1 MQAWLKI
8 RRNQA
13 ILGGLIVVLLAAAY
27 FLVLKPGGGSST
39 VGPITLP
46 SPAASGQPPASP
58 VPGHHKKGNNK
69 STLVLTGRNPFQC
82 IVCPPSQQSS
92 DTSGGGTG
100 GATPQSQTV
109 TSNGLYAGGSVT
121 NVAGHSVTIHKTYMR
136 QGVLH
141 AQVTVDHTTY
151 APTVGQ
157 RFASNFKLVSAG
169 GGCAR
174 ILYGDSS
181 FTLCA

>member
-27 FLVLKPGGGSST
+27 FLVLKPGGGSDT
-39 VGPITLP
+39 TGPVTLP

-58 VPGHHKKGNNK
+58 VPGQKNKNKKNSNK

-82 IVCPPSQQSS
+82 IVCPPVQKSS
-92 DTSGGGTG
+92 DSSGTG
-100 GATPQSQTV
+100 GTTPQTV

-121 NVAGHSVTIHKTYMR
+121 NVAGHTVSIHSTYKR
-136 QGVLH
+136 QGVIH
-141 AQVTVDHTTY
+141 ARVTVDGTTF
-151 APTVGQ
+151 APQVGQ
-157 RFASNFKLVSAG
+157 RFGNYVKLVSAG
-169 GGCAR
+169 GSCAR

>member
-1 MQAWLKI
+1 M
-8 RRNQA
+8 

-27 FLVLKPGGGSST
+27 FLMGSGRRVVHHAGRSRSPARRGST
-39 VGPITLP
+39 QPTA
-46 SPAASGQPPASP
+46 SPAA
-58 VPGHHKKGNNK
+58 GHKPRRRQTK

-82 IVCPPSQQSS
+82 IVCPPAPQSS
-92 DTSGGGTG
+92 PAAAAASNTT
-100 GATPQSQTV
+100 TNTV
-109 TSNGLYAGGSVT
+109 TSNGLYAGG
-121 NVAGHSVTIHKTYMR
+121 AIHQR
-136 QGVLH
+136 GGPLGADPRHVQARGDLH
-141 AQVTVDHTTY
+141 AQVTVDNTTY
-151 APTVGQ
+151 APAVGQ

>member
-39 VGPITLP
+39 TGPITLP
-46 SPAASGQPPASP
+46 SPAAGGQPPASP
-58 VPGHHKKGNNK
+58 APGHHKKGGNK

-82 IVCPPSQQSS
+82 DVCPPVVKSS
-92 DTSGGGTG
+92 GSGGSG
-100 GATPQSQTV
+100 GATPQSQTA

-121 NVAGHSVTIHKTYMR
+121 NVAGHSVTIHRTFR
-136 QGVLH
+136 RNGVH
-141 AQVTVDHTTY
+141 PRVGHGGRHHVPPA
-151 APTVGQ
+151 VGQ
-157 RFASNFKLVSAG
+157 RFATNFKLVSAG

>member
-1 MQAWLKI
+1 MQAWIKI
-8 RRNQA
+8 RRNQM

-27 FLVLKPGGGSST
+27 FLMGRGGGAST

-46 SPAASGQPPASP
+46 GSSGSTQPTPSPAA
-58 VPGHHKKGNNK
+58 GHHKKGSGGTK

-82 IVCPPSQQSS
+82 IQCPPVPQSS
-92 DTSGGGTG
+92 PDAGSGDTT
-100 GATPQSQTV
+100 TNV
-109 TSNGLYAGGSVT
+109 TTNVTTNGLYAGGANT
-121 NVAGHSVTIHKTYMR
+121 NVAGHSVMIHGTFKRGGTT
-136 QGVLH
+136 H
-141 AQVTVDHTTY
+141 AQVTVDETTY
-151 APTVGQ
+151 APAIGQ

-181 FTLCA
+181 FTLCV